1 MVADDITDDKNGD
14 WLKLVPRKR
23 PGSYTVLLMNE
34 PSYVSVLQ
42 ALCSAVTVCQFFFH
56 TALFTWMLVEG
67 INLYIKLVK
76 VFSVKTQ
83 YVAYS
88 AIGWGELQ
96 IPIIY
101 SMMPFKIHRL
111 NVKQILNSRFP

>member
-1 MVADDITDDKNGD
+1 
-14 WLKLVPRKR
+14 
-23 PGSYTVLLMNE
+23 MNE
-34 PSYVSVLQ
+34 PIESDYCIIEIKGSVLQ
-42 ALCSAVTVCQFFFH
+42 VLCSAVTVCQFFIH

-76 VFSVKTQ
+76 VFSVKRK
-83 YVAYS
+83 YVTYL

-101 SMMPFKIHRL
+101 FDD
-111 NVKQILNSRFP
+111 IL

>member
-1 MVADDITDDKNGD
+1 MVTGLSQNHK
-14 WLKLVPRKR
+14 KSH
-23 PGSYTVLLMNE
+23 GSYTVLLMNE
-34 PSYVSVLQ
+34 SIESDNSIICNYVSLLQ

-101 SMMPFKIHRL
+101 FNDTL
-111 NVKQILNSRFP
+111 